1 MKTTIIKSLF
11 LSSLFLTAI
20 SCVDED
26 YNDPQSNCETL
37 TVTKQVSD
45 ITSVASTSL
54 TKYPTNDVIEAYVT
68 SSDEGG
74 NFYKSVSFVSVDG
87 NIGFSIPIDN
97 YNLYTDFEPGRKV
110 FVKLDTLVHY
120 IKENSSTVIGYRYNN
135 DTPANLADD
144 KVGRIPLANY
154 RNVVK
159 SSCDKV
165 NEDMIVNNFTIN
177 QTKNNNHI
185 NKLIEIDNVQF
196 TDASINRKLF
206 DVDSGGGATNHEI
219 TDADGNRIIVRVSE
233 FSTFKSEK
241 VPSGN
246 GKIRGVLT
254 KFGST
259 WQFMI
264 RTFSDIKM
272 NNPRVVPTYVFEEPF
287 TTNFNSWVKQSVI
300 GAGQTWL
307 LNASNGNPGQC
318 ADMNGFASGAQ
329 NNEDWLISP
338 SINLTG
344 LTTAFLKFDTAKNF
358 TGNALQVYVSTNY
371 TSGLPST
378 ATWTPLSATVATS
391 TGFVWTNSGNVSL
404 APYLGNSNVRIAFKY
419 TSTTA
424 AAAQWRVDN
433 VSVFHF

>member
-11 LSSLFLTAI
+11 FSSLFLTAI
-20 SCVDED
+20 SCVDEN
-26 YNDPQSNCETL
+26 YNEPQTDCDSL
-37 TVTKQVSD
+37 SATKQVTD
-45 ITSVASTSL
+45 ITSLASSTL
-54 TKYPTNDVIEAYVT
+54 AKYPTEDVIEAYVT

-87 NIGFSIPIDN
+87 NTGFSIPMDN

-120 IKENSSTVIGYRYNN
+120 IRENSSTVIGYRYNN
-135 DTPANLADD
+135 NTPDNLNDD
-144 KVGRIPLANY
+144 KVGRIPSSSY
-154 RNVVK
+154 RNVIK
-159 SSCDKV
+159 RSCQKV
-165 NEDMIVNNFTIN
+165 NEDMIVNNFTIT
-177 QTKNNNHI
+177 QAKNNNNI
-185 NKLIEIDNVQF
+185 NKLIEFDNVQF
-196 TDASINRKLF
+196 TDASINRTLF

-241 VPSGN
+241 VPTGN

-264 RTFSDIKM
+264 RTISDIKM

-287 TTNFNSWVKQSVI
+287 TTNFNSWVKQNVT
-300 GAGQTWL
+300 GAQIWT
-307 LNASNGNPGQC
+307 LNATNGNPTQC
-318 ADMNGFASGAQ
+318 ADMNGSASGTQ

-344 LTTAFLKFDTAKNF
+344 LTSAYLKFDTAKNF

-371 TSGLPST
+371 TAGLPST
-378 ATWTPLSATVATS
+378 ATWIPLSATMATAS
-391 TGFVWTNSGNVSL
+391 NFVWTNSGNVSL
-404 APYLGNSNVRIAFKY
+404 ATYVGNSNVRIAFKY
-419 TSTTA
+419 TSTTSG
-424 AAAQWRVDN
+424 AAQWRVDN
-433 VSVFHF
+433 VGVFHF

>member
-20 SCVDED
+20 NCVDD
-26 YNDPQSNCETL
+26 SYNEPQSDCETL

-45 ITSVASTSL
+45 ITSTASSSL
-54 TKYPTNDVIEAYVT
+54 TKYNGNDVIEAYVT

-74 NFYKSVSFVSVDG
+74 NFYKSVSLVSIDG
-87 NIGFSIPIDN
+87 NTGFSIPIDN

-110 FVKLDTLVHY
+110 FIKMDTLVHY
-120 IKENSSTVIGYRYNN
+120 IRENSSTVIGYRYNN
-135 DTPANLADD
+135 DTPDNLNDD

-154 RNVVK
+154 NKVVK
-159 SSCDKV
+159 SSCEKI
-165 NEDMIVNNFTIN
+165 NEDMIVNNFTIT
-177 QTKNNNHI
+177 QAKNNNNI
-185 NKLIEIDNVQF
+185 NKLIEFDNVQF
-196 TDASINRKLF
+196 TDASINRTYF
-206 DVDSGGGATNHEI
+206 DIDSGGGATNHEI
-219 TDADGNRIIVRVSE
+219 TDADGNRIIVRTSE
-233 FSTFKSEK
+233 YATFASQK

-246 GKIRGVLT
+246 GKLRGVLT

-264 RTFSDIKM
+264 RTIEDVKL

-287 TTNFNSWVKQSVI
+287 TTNFNSWIKQSVI
-300 GAGQTWL
+300 GAQIWT
-307 LNASNGNPGQC
+307 LNATNGNPTQC

-344 LTTAFLKFDTAKNF
+344 LTSAYLKFDTAKNF

-371 TSGLPST
+371 TAGLPST
-378 ATWTPLSATVATS
+378 ATWTQLSATMATS
-391 TGFVWTNSGNVSL
+391 NGFVWTNSGNVSL
-404 APYLGNSNVRIAFKY
+404 APYVGNSNVRVAFRY
-419 TSTTA
+419 TSTTSG
-424 AAAQWRVDN
+424 AAQWRVDN
-433 VSVFHF
+433 VGVFHF

>member
-11 LSSLFLTAI
+11 LSSLFLTTL
-20 SCVDED
+20 SCVNED
-26 YNDPQSNCETL
+26 YAEPKSECENAL
-37 TVTKQVSD
+37 TVTKQVTD
-45 ITSVASTSL
+45 ITSIAGSTL

-74 NFYKSVSFVSVDG
+74 NFYKSVSFVSTDG
-87 NIGFSIPIDN
+87 NTGFSIPMDN

-110 FVKLDTLVHY
+110 FIKLDTLVHY
-120 IKENSSTVIGYRYNN
+120 VRENSSTVIGYRFNN
-135 DTPANLADD
+135 DTPANLTDD
-144 KVGRIPLANY
+144 KVGRIPLAFY
-154 RNVVK
+154 RDVVK
-159 SSCDKV
+159 GSCEKK
-165 NEDMIVNNFTIN
+165 NEDDIVNHFTIN

-196 TDASINRKLF
+196 TDASINRTFF

-219 TDADGNRIIVRVSE
+219 TDADGNRIIVRTSE
-233 FSTFKSEK
+233 FATFASNK

-259 WQFMI
+259 FQFMI
-264 RTFSDIKM
+264 RTIEDVKM
-272 NNPRVVPTYVFEEPF
+272 NNPRLVPVYIFEEPF
-287 TTNFNSWVKQSVI
+287 TTNFNSWVNQSVT
-300 GAGQTWL
+300 GAQQWT
-307 LNASNGNPGQC
+307 LNATNGNPTQC

-329 NNEDWLISP
+329 TNEDWLISP

-344 LTTAFLKFDTAKNF
+344 LTSAMLKFDTAKNF

-371 TSGLPST
+371 TGGLPST
-378 ATWTPLSATVATS
+378 ATWTPITATLATANN
-391 TGFVWTNSGNVSL
+391 FVWTNSGNISL
-404 APYLGNSNVRIAFKY
+404 TPYLGNANVRIAFKY
-419 TSTTA
+419 TSTTS

-433 VSVFHF
+433 VGVFYF